1 MGQFCATGKLMSFTL
16 VATITSIAGI
26 LLGLGW
32 LFAGTILLKRWG
44 INAHQDGLLVGRRLG
59 AVYVGTATILF
70 LGRSAPASDLRT
82 ALCVGVLLV
91 MSVLAILGVI
101 EFVARRANVAILVS
115 SAIEVILAA
124 GFASILLA
132 T

>member
-1 MGQFCATGKLMSFTL
+1 MSFTL

-32 LFAGTILLKRWG
+32 LFAGKILLKRWD
-44 INAHQDGLLVGRRLG
+44 IDAHQDGLLVGRRLG
-59 AVYVGTATILF
+59 AVYVGTAIILF

-82 ALCVGVLLV
+82 GLCVGVLLV
-91 MSVLAILGVI
+91 MSLLAILGVI

-115 SAIEVILAA
+115 SAIEVILAV